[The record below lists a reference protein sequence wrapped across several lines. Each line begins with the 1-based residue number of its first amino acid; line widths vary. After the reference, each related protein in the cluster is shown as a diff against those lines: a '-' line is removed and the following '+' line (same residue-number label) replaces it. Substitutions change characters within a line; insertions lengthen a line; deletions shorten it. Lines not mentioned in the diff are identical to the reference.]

1 MKLKRRQGKTEHVR
15 GKCDYLNEF
24 NLVANEIREDLTE
37 SRYVPMQ
44 VTLDVMAIMDEC
56 RRQMKLVYPFEMQ

>member
-1 MKLKRRQGKTEHVR
+1 MR